1 MPSFAASGGG
11 GEGFQG
17 ALKLVDG
24 AAAAE
29 DPNKKGGTTFGAC
42 EGVVVAGAGAAL
54 DDPEGKKA
62 EAVGAADGA
71 VNSKPPA
78 AGFGASLRNG
88 G

>member
-1 MPSFAASGGG
+1 M
-11 GEGFQG
+11 
-17 ALKLVDG
+17 VDG
-24 AAAAE
+24 AEVAE
-29 DPNKKGGTTFGAC
+29 DPNEKGGTTFGAC

>member
-1 MPSFAASGGG
+1 MGAEPPKLKLGA
-11 GEGFQG
+11 
-17 ALKLVDG
+17 ALKVVDG

-29 DPNKKGGTTFGAC
+29 DPNEKGGTTFGAC
-42 EGVVVAGAGAAL
+42 EGVVVAGAGATL

-71 VNSKPPA
+71 VQPKPPA
-78 AGFGASLRNG
+78 VGFDASLGNG

>member
-1 MPSFAASGGG
+1 MGAEPPKLKLGA
-11 GEGFQG
+11 
-17 ALKLVDG
+17 ALKVVDG
-24 AAAAE
+24 AAEAE
-29 DPNKKGGTTFGAC
+29 VPNEKGGTTFGAC
-42 EGVVVAGAGAAL
+42 EGVVVAGAGATL

>member
-1 MPSFAASGGG
+1 MGAEPPKLKLGA
-11 GEGFQG
+11 
-17 ALKLVDG
+17 ALKVVDG
-24 AAAAE
+24 AAEAE
-29 DPNKKGGTTFGAC
+29 DPNEKGGTTFGAC

-71 VNSKPPA
+71 VQSKPPA
-78 AGFGASLRNG
+78 VSFGASLGNG